1 MENIFNPQTRENL
14 GYYAEKEITPI
25 SANKILCYAAGSFL
39 VGKTL
44 KAAGKS
50 SAGSFI
56 GKLVLPLLALGFYR
70 KLTDTSESK
79 LKQNEE
85 ENKEQQINQY
95 DSNEL

>member
-25 SANKILCYAAGSFL
+25 SSNKILCFAAGSFL

-50 SAGSFI
+50 TAGSFI
-56 GKLVLPLLALGFYR
+56 GKLALPLLALGFYR
-70 KLTDTSESK
+70 KFTDGSELK

-95 DSNEL
+95 DRDEL